1 MLSTAGDQVPVKL
14 LFEVVGR
21 VKVPLEHIG
30 AIELNV
36 GATGELTLTVIVAV
50 VAHCPDVGVKV

>member
-21 VKVPLEHIG
+21 VIIPPEHIG

-36 GATGELTLTVIVAV
+36 GAVGAPTLTVIVAV
-50 VAHCPDVGVKV
+50 VAH

>member
-1 MLSTAGDQVPVKL
+1 MAVLSTAGDQVPVKL

-21 VKVPLEHIG
+21 VIVPPEHIG

-36 GATGELTLTVIVAV
+36 GTIGELTLTVIVPV
-50 VAHCPDVGVKV
+50 VAH